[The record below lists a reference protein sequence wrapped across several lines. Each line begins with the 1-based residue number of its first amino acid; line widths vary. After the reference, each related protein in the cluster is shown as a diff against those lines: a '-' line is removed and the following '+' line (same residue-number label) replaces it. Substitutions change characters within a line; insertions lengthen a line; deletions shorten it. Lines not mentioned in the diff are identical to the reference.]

1 MKIADVNQFDERRP
15 HPLRRPAGFD
25 RQVLTIDIAGLGQ
38 AFAERRYNIDI
49 RLRGTGVQKSDH
61 RHRALL
67 RTRRKRPRRRTAE
80 QRYELAPPHSITSS
94 ARPSSG
100 SGMVTRSALA
110 V

>member
-67 RTRRKRPRRRTAE
+67 RTRRERPRSRRAAE
-80 QRYELAPPHSITSS
+80 KRDELAALHSITSS
-94 ARPSSG
+94 AKAISLS
-100 SGMVTRSALA
+100 LW
-110 V
+110 